1 MTKRMVVAMLLVC
14 CAPALAVAAEPD
26 MAALAREAGLT
37 ERQYRMLA
45 GPSSSYAE
53 YRTSYGHL
61 RRKLQLAAMREAR
74 EAESFEA
81 VESLEAPAATST
93 EAETYALPDDR

>member
-1 MTKRMVVAMLLVC
+1 
-14 CAPALAVAAEPD
+14 
-26 MAALAREAGLT
+26 
-37 ERQYRMLA
+37 MLA

-81 VESLEAPAATST
+81 VESLESPAATST